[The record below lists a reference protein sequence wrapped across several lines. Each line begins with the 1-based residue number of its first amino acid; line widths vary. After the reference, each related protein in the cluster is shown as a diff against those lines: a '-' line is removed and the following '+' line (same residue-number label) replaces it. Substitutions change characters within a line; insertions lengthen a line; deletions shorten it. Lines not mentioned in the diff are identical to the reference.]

1 VSEHERDDGAAPEP
15 ERDDGA
21 APEPERDDGAASLG
35 RRFRRA
41 TTGVVEL
48 GGEIRGTYQR
58 LDLLV
63 VVLGLAIVAG
73 AAQLHQRLVTPETTS
88 FAAHGLAMTRSA
100 AWLAPEFVPTPAPRL
115 VHALPQPTAGGLPY
129 HVVFTS
135 SISADARLE
144 VTIEPRPPWSNLR
157 ADLELDRRTRYG
169 ETYAAD
175 PGEVR
180 TIDHRDWLRTA
191 YRYAYVSE
199 AGDEPRIGRAVEYAT
214 IGGDRLYV
222 VTFHGTP
229 AQTAR
234 MEAVTAPS
242 LRVDAPPGGSLRPV
256 SRPATAAPPAPVA
269 AAFAS
274 TVMVV
279 VADVEDG
286 RLRAAGG
293 GSGIVVG
300 PDGSILTAD
309 HVVAEPGGRLHDVF
323 IVARYTGADRVPELL
338 CAGHPD
344 RAKLQPELDLAL
356 LKCDSDLDGRALD
369 PSELGWHPLATEGGP
384 ESKPGEALWVL
395 GYPEDGG
402 GQLTPTPGR
411 VQGWTGPDGAA
422 GHDYLATD
430 AAIAH
435 GDSGGPVLAPDG
447 RLLGIASAYRVRV
460 TADQPAATVGLV
472 RPLAAAADLLAIV
485 RAGWTP
491 RQGHTAVELA
501 PSEVAAPAKAGVHL
515 STHVV
520 DVATDQAVS
529 GALLLVMRPGIT
541 AGDVDM
547 NRLDDQ
553 VLAWGRSNADGEVHL
568 KQPVPV
574 PGTYTVLV
582 LARGYEPLVGG
593 QELHLDADT
602 PRFFDPWGVVR
613 IQAR

>member
-1 VSEHERDDGAAPEP
+1 VTDDDDRTDDGDRDDGEAP
-15 ERDDGA
+15 DGT
-21 APEPERDDGAASLG
+21 LG

-48 GGEIRGTYQR
+48 GGQLRGHSQR

-73 AAQLHQRLVTPETTS
+73 AARIHRRLVTPDTVVFT
-88 FAAHGLAMTRSA
+88 AHGLTMTRSA
-100 AWLAPEFVPTPAPRL
+100 AWLAPEFVATPAPRL
-115 VHALPQPTAGGLPY
+115 IHALPVPNAGGLPY
-129 HVVFTS
+129 HVELTS
-135 SISADARLE
+135 SLGGDARLE
-144 VTIEPRPPWSNLR
+144 VMIEPLPPWSDLCI
-157 ADLELDRRTRYG
+157 DLELDRRTRYG

-180 TIDHRDWLRTA
+180 AIASHPWLRTV

-199 AGDEPRIGRAVEYAT
+199 AGDEPRIGHAVEYAT
-214 IGGDRLYV
+214 VDDDHLYV

-229 AQTAR
+229 DQTAR
-234 MEAVTAPS
+234 MEATTASS
-242 LRVDAPPGGSLRPV
+242 LRVEGAPAGSWLDAGSAGVVPDH
-256 SRPATAAPPAPVA
+256 PAEVDAAL
-269 AAFAS
+269 AS

-279 VADVEDG
+279 VADLADG
-286 RLRAAGG
+286 SLRAT
-293 GSGIVVG
+293 GSGSGVVVG
-300 PDGSILTAD
+300 ADGSILTNH
-309 HVVAEPGGRLHDVF
+309 HVVATAGGLHDLFV
-323 IVARYTGADRVPELL
+323 IARFAGPGRAPELV

-344 RAKLQPELDLAL
+344 RAKLQPEVDLAL

-369 PSELGWHPLATEGGP
+369 PAALGWHALTTDHAPAVQ
-384 ESKPGEALWVL
+384 PGHGVWVL
-395 GYPEDGG
+395 GYPEDHGG
-402 GQLTPTPGR
+402 EPTVTGGR
-411 VQGWTGPDGAA
+411 VQGWTGPDGTA
-422 GHDYLATD
+422 GHDYAKTE
-430 AAIAH
+430 AAIGP
-435 GDSGGPVLAPDG
+435 GDSGGPVLDRDG
-447 RLLGIASAYRVRV
+447 HLVGLATAYRVQV
-460 TADQPAATVGLV
+460 SAAGPARTIGLV

-501 PSEVAAPAKAGVHL
+501 PGEVAAPAATGVRL

-520 DVATDQAVS
+520 DVATDQPVS
-529 GALLLVMRPGIT
+529 GALLMVMRAGLS

-547 NRLDDQ
+547 NRLDEQ
-553 VLAWGRSNADGEVHL
+553 VLAWGRSSADGEVDL

-582 LARGYEPLVGG
+582 LARGYEPLVGD
-593 QELHLDADT
+593 QELRLDAAT